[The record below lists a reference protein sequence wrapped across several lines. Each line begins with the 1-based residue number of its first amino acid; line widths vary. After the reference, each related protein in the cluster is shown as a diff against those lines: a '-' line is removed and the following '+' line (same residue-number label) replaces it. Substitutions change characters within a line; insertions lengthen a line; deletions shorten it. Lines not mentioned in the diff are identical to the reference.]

1 MRRPA
6 QPREIPP
13 PLELACLKALWNMGE
28 GNVHE
33 VQAVVTVDRPLAYTT
48 VMTVLDRLTKRDAV
62 SRRKVGRS
70 FVYSPKLSRDA
81 LRRAALKELLADY
94 FDGDEQAL
102 RQYLLGPR
110 ASQQR
115 GPDNLDATLL

>member
-1 MRRPA
+1 
-6 QPREIPP
+6 
-13 PLELACLKALWNMGE
+13 MGE

-62 SRRKVGRS
+62 SRSKVGRS

-102 RQYLLGPR
+102 RQYLLGTR
-110 ASQQR
+110 AAQQSV
-115 GPDNLDATLL
+115 PDNLDAALL